1 MPWLLLYP
9 FYFSWA
15 AFFPLHLKLII
26 RLLLCH
32 SSVPSH
38 LLPASIEKTGMFCKG
53 TKAGW
58 HYLAGVYYYVAPLLK
73 NNPEKF
79 HFGIKNPLDLWH
91 LMRLAYLLR
100 HTGLILYRLWLISRK
115 KIYDTSFLNSH
126 FLKILIIKKLRTY
139 MSSNSFISSQIA
151 PNFSNAIWF
160 VFNLLGLKNLCQLW
174 KYVLLSKR

>member
-1 MPWLLLYP
+1 MLWLLLYP

-58 HYLAGVYYYVAPLLK
+58 HYLAGVYYGVAPLLK

-100 HTGLILYRLWLISRK
+100 HTGLILYRLITFKK
-115 KIYDTSFLNSH
+115 KIYDTSFFPS
-126 FLKILIIKKLRTY
+126 FSFFFKFKEWKKIKTY
-139 MSSNSFISSQIA
+139 MSSNSFLSSQIF
-151 PNFSNAIWF
+151 PMRFGI
-160 VFNLLGLKNLCQLW
+160 
-174 KYVLLSKR
+174 

>member
-1 MPWLLLYP
+1 MLWLFLYP
-9 FYFSWA
+9 FYFSCS

-58 HYLAGVYYYVAPLLK
+58 HYLAGVYYGVAPLLK

-100 HTGLILYRLWLISRK
+100 HTGLMLYRIGLLSRE
-115 KIYDTSFLNSH
+115 KIYDTSFLHSH
-126 FLKILIIKKLRTY
+126 FLKIQIIKKL
-139 MSSNSFISSQIA
+139 
-151 PNFSNAIWF
+151 
-160 VFNLLGLKNLCQLW
+160 
-174 KYVLLSKR
+174 

>member
-1 MPWLLLYP
+1 MLCLFLYP

-58 HYLAGVYYYVAPLLK
+58 HYLAGVYYGVAPLLK

-100 HTGLILYRLWLISRK
+100 HTGLMLYRLWLLSRE
-115 KIYDTSFLNSH
+115 KIYDTSFLHSH
-126 FLKILIIKKLRTY
+126 FLKIQIIKKL
-139 MSSNSFISSQIA
+139 
-151 PNFSNAIWF
+151 
-160 VFNLLGLKNLCQLW
+160 
-174 KYVLLSKR
+174 